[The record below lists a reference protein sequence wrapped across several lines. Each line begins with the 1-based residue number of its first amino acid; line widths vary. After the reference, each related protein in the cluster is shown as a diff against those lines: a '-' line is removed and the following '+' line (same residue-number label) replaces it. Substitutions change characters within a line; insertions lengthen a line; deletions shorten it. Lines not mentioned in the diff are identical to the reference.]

1 MSNSS
6 FLPAGF
12 SQDPIWPGVALFL
25 LALWLLWRDWRDR
38 QQDGQAWP
46 GEAVRWL
53 TYLADAAREEGR
65 RLLMPVGRASVA
77 GTQAADSDAAMIL
90 ARQGTV
96 HAGVAADEGPCA
108 AVAGDPTLWLAS
120 YWQDVPACFVGP
132 DAATYAA
139 GVRSLSLHQADAQP
153 GSGTTVPYGAFGDE
167 FLLFAEPAS
176 WEGGTMAPAAATP
189 ATVLPYLL
197 CTYSHA
203 ALGAEL
209 YEAAALADRQPGQG
223 GWRSFNRLYLILSL
237 ILLLVAMLRLILLV
251 AS

>member
-1 MSNSS
+1 
-6 FLPAGF
+6 
-12 SQDPIWPGVALFL
+12 
-25 LALWLLWRDWRDR
+25 
-38 QQDGQAWP
+38 
-46 GEAVRWL
+46 VRWL
-53 TYLADAAREEGR
+53 AYLADSAREEGR
-65 RLLMPVGRASVA
+65 WLLMPVGRASVA
-77 GTQAADSDAAMIL
+77 GTQAADSDAALIL
-90 ARQGTV
+90 ARQGAV
-96 HAGVAADEGPCA
+96 YAGRVTDEGPCVVA
-108 AVAGDPTLWLAS
+108 AGDPTLWLAS
-120 YWQDVPACFVGP
+120 YWQDVAACFVGP

-139 GVRSLSLHQADAQP
+139 GVRNLSLHQADAQP

-223 GWRSFNRLYLILSL
+223 GWRSFNHLYLILSL
-237 ILLLVAMLRLILLV
+237 VLMLAALLGLILLE
-251 AS
+251 AT